1 MIRQIGSGYRFL
13 HVFLI
18 LIAGAFLTGC
28 ANDSVDDLVN
38 YVADIRETRKGK
50 VKPLP
55 PMPKEQGFSYQ
66 ASDQRDPFLSITGLQ
81 RLEEQ
86 RKNSAVHPDAKRK
99 REALESYQLD
109 TLRMVGSL
117 QKSGNLLALV
127 QSPDGVVY
135 TVRKNNYLGHN
146 HGRVTALSKD
156 KIELVEIIPD
166 GMGGWMERPAQI
178 SLKD

>member
-1 MIRQIGSGYRFL
+1 MISQINLRRRLLS
-13 HVFLI
+13 VSLI
-18 LIAGAFLTGC
+18 LMAGTLLTGC
-28 ANDSVDDLVN
+28 ANDSVDDLVS

-50 VKPLP
+50 IKPLP
-55 PMPKEQGFSYQ
+55 PMLKEEGFRYQ
-66 ASDQRDPFLSITGLQ
+66 ASDKRDPFLSISGLQ
-81 RLEEQ
+81 RMNEQ
-86 RKNSAVHPDAKRK
+86 RKNSSIHPDSKRK

-117 QKSGNLLALV
+117 QKSGKLLALV

-135 TVRKNNYLGHN
+135 PVRKNSYLGHN
-146 HGRVTALSKD
+146 HGRVTKLSQD
-156 KIELVEIIPD
+156 KIELTEIIPD

>member
-1 MIRQIGSGYRFL
+1 MIRQINSRHQLL
-13 HVFLI
+13 HASLI
-18 LIAGAFLTGC
+18 LIAGVLLTGC

-55 PMPKEQGFSYQ
+55 PMTKEEGFRYQ
-66 ASDQRDPFLSITGLQ
+66 ANDQRDPFLSITSLQ
-81 RLEEQ
+81 LLKEQ
-86 RKNSAVHPDAKRK
+86 RKNNSIHPDAKRQ
-99 REALESYQLD
+99 RETLESYQLD

-117 QKSGNLLALV
+117 QKAGKLLALV

-135 TVRKNNYLGHN
+135 QVRKNNYLGHN
-146 HGRVTALSKD
+146 HGRVTKLSRD
-156 KIELVEIIPD
+156 KIELIEIIPD